1 MLASL
6 LALFLAVNSPST
18 INCSWAGNIELAKD
32 GSGRILD
39 DEVTSCP
46 LPLDSDMDND
56 ASAVHLATPL
66 YIITIPIPK
75 RLYSG
80 YILYNLGDFYA
91 IINDVE
97 VSVEIKLRDEI

>member
-6 LALFLAVNSPST
+6 LALFLAVNSPSM

-32 GSGRILD
+32 GSRRILD

-46 LPLDSDMDND
+46 LPLDSDIDND

-66 YIITIPIPK
+66 YIITIPLPK

-80 YILYNLGDFYA
+80 SIIYYLGSFYA
-91 IINDVE
+91 IVNDVE
-97 VSVEIKLRDEI
+97 VPVTIDLRDEI